1 MTKSIIYLVILIKLR
16 IELNNLEPK
25 LSFGPT
31 LQKIQRNEER
41 MTKANIMSET
51 K

>member
-1 MTKSIIYLVILIKLR
+1 LVILIKLR

-31 LQKIQRNEER
+31 LQKIQRKHYVRDEELDIR
-41 MTKANIMSET
+41 RIYKMRV
-51 K
+51 